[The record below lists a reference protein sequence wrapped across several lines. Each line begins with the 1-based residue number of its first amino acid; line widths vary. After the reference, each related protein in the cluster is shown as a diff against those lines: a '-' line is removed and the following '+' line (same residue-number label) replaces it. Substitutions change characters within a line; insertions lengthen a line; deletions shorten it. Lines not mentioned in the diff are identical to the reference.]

1 MKIWEFENKPRNYFV
16 VFMFFYQHF
25 VKKLIDLKFL
35 AVGKC
40 TELFKNDFEPHSL
53 TVYLVARSLSE
64 PGYLVVDL
72 IKLNNVNKGGK
83 FLKKLWCCVSRRV
96 RAIRRAEARNFSFET
111 LYGGQF
117 TLSTQFIT
125 LNYPK

>member
-16 VFMFFYQHF
+16 VLIFFLPAL
-25 VKKLIDLKFL
+25 LIDLKYL

-40 TELFKNDFEPHSL
+40 IELFKNVFEPYLL
-53 TVYLVARSLSE
+53 TVYLVARSLLE

-96 RAIRRAEARNFSFET
+96 RAIRRTEARNFSFET
-111 LYGGQF
+111 LYANYGGQF

>member
-1 MKIWEFENKPRNYFV
+1 M
-16 VFMFFYQHF
+16 
-25 VKKLIDLKFL
+25 
-35 AVGKC
+35 GKC
-40 TELFKNDFEPHSL
+40 IELFKNVFEPYPL
-53 TVYLVARSLSE
+53 TIYLVARSLLE

-72 IKLNNVNKGGK
+72 IKLNNGNKGGK
-83 FLKKLWCCVSRRV
+83 FLKKLWCCVGRRV

>member
-16 VFMFFYQHF
+16 VLIFFLPAL
-25 VKKLIDLKFL
+25 LIDLKYL

-40 TELFKNDFEPHSL
+40 IELFKNFFEPYPL
-53 TVYLVARSLSE
+53 TVYLVARSLLE

-83 FLKKLWCCVSRRV
+83 FLKKLWCCVNRRV

-111 LYGGQF
+111 LYVGQF

>member
-1 MKIWEFENKPRNYFV
+1 
-16 VFMFFYQHF
+16 MFFYQHF
-25 VKKLIDLKFL
+25 IKKLTDLKFL
-35 AVGKC
+35 AVEKC
-40 TELFKNDFEPHSL
+40 IELFKNVFELCPL

-83 FLKKLWCCVSRRV
+83 FLKKLWCCVSRTV

-111 LYGGQF
+111 LYGGHF
-117 TLSTQFIT
+117 TLSTQFII

>member
-16 VFMFFYQHF
+16 VLIFFLPAL
-25 VKKLIDLKFL
+25 LIDLKYL

-40 TELFKNDFEPHSL
+40 IELFKNVFEPYPL
-53 TVYLVARSLSE
+53 TVYLVARSLLE

-96 RAIRRAEARNFSFET
+96 RAIRRTEARDFSFET
-111 LYGGQF
+111 LYANYGGQF

>member
-16 VFMFFYQHF
+16 VLIFFLPAL
-25 VKKLIDLKFL
+25 LIDLKYL

-40 TELFKNDFEPHSL
+40 IELFKNVFEAYPL
-53 TVYLVARSLSE
+53 TVYLVARSLLE

-83 FLKKLWCCVSRRV
+83 FLKKLWSCVSRRV